1 MAAMG
6 KRSRRKR
13 FGPTGFEEYGG
24 YMNAK
29 IQKLENQ
36 FLNSAQNE
44 IDSSQE
50 DQSSTIFK
58 GISVFVNGY
67 TNPTAEEIRRI
78 MMLHGGTYQHYYK
91 RKPNCYMIATNLPPA
106 KLLDL
111 RDYVVKPNWISDS
124 VQAGK
129 LLPVQDYLLY
139 TPDLKNGQQKLN
151 LVRCEQPSTSA
162 APSPS
167 STSQN
172 NDQDSWLSSENS
184 HDEDEHAVCHTEN
197 SVHHPQESVDHTRNS
212 VHHAEDSVHQ
222 ESKKDSVAARKA
234 GDPGFLEQFY
244 GRSRLHHI
252 STASI
257 KLRDYVAQK
266 RALSN
271 GAFEGIEKLKQ
282 YLASKSSR
290 EQVPI
295 GEEKVIMH
303 IDMDCFFVSVGL
315 RTRPHLKGKPVA
327 VCHGK
332 TSLASISSTSSNSQT
347 ERSDLTSCSEVAS
360 CSYEARKAGVKS
372 RMYLGQA
379 RKLCPGLV
387 AIPYDFESYDE
398 VSRILYDVVASFTL
412 DIEAISCDEMFADV
426 TNVLQQASCSPNEFA
441 EFLRKKIEEK
451 TLCTASV
458 GLGPNMLVAR
468 VANRIAKPNGH
479 HFVDSSNLPAFF
491 ETVNVKDLPGVGYR
505 LQTQLSE
512 MGIETCK
519 QLQAL
524 PLETLKAKFGVK
536 TSSLLYNYAR
546 GIDNRS
552 LQFDKLRKSVSAEV
566 NYGIR
571 FKEPTDMI
579 KFIGQLSTEVERRLL
594 EAGVQGRTITLKVKV
609 RQKDAPMNPSKY
621 MGHGMCDNLAKS
633 SHLLAATASKAIISK
648 ECYSLA
654 MQMHLVASD
663 IRGVGIQVGRL
674 EPLPSGQGGGVKT
687 MLDFLTTSRPPESHG
702 VAGPSSGTTNGM
714 TESLPKA
721 VSLPA
726 FSEIDPAV
734 LDSLPPDIK
743 DEVLTMYRESRR
755 NPLRSK
761 DTAAGT
767 SGVGST
773 KSSNHNHRGAS
784 SSAASTK
791 PKAQPTGRRRG
802 RPPKGSI
809 SPQKARLLA
818 CHSLKEYMTKPVQTA
833 VETFESVID
842 SEKKMEQVKAL
853 LQQWINTT
861 NDSVLNSD
869 VVAWTNVLC
878 SIVHERNL
886 EMLDVL
892 LKFFHRTVQK
902 KGAQLWEGTYMK
914 VVNTVQGE
922 VLQVFGHFMKVP
934 IF

>member
-184 HDEDEHAVCHTEN
+184 HDEDEHTVCHTEN

-332 TSLASISSTSSNSQT
+332 TSLASISSASSNSQT

-609 RQKDAPMNPSKY
+609 RQKDAPVNPSKY

-869 VVAWTNVLC
+869 VIAWTNVLC

>member
-1 MAAMG
+1 
-6 KRSRRKR
+6 
-13 FGPTGFEEYGG
+13 
-24 YMNAK
+24 MNAK

-139 TPDLKNGQQKLN
+139 TPDLKNGQQKLSV
-151 LVRCEQPSTSA
+151 VRCDKPSTSA

-184 HDEDEHAVCHTEN
+184 HDEDEHTGCHTEN
-197 SVHHPQESVDHTRNS
+197 SVHHTENSGQHTEN
-212 VHHAEDSVHQ
+212 SVHQ
-222 ESKKDSVAARKA
+222 ESKKDNVEPRKA

-266 RALSN
+266 RAVSS
-271 GAFEGIEKLKQ
+271 GAFEGIEKLKH

-332 TSLASISSTSSNSQT
+332 TSLASISSVSLNSQT

-398 VSRILYDVVASFTL
+398 VSRTLYDVVASFTL

-468 VANRIAKPNGH
+468 VANRFAKPNGH

-491 ETVNVKDLPGVGYR
+491 ETVSVKDLPGVGYR

-512 MGIETCK
+512 MGVETCK

-609 RQKDAPMNPSKY
+609 RQKDAPVNPSKY
-621 MGHGMCDNLAKS
+621 MGHGLCDNLAKS

-687 MLDFLTTSRPPESHG
+687 MLDFLTTSRTPESHG
-702 VAGPSSGTTNGM
+702 AAGPSSGTTNGM

-761 DTAAGT
+761 DTAAST

-773 KSSNHNHRGAS
+773 KSSNHNHRGAPS

-902 KGAQLWEGTYMK
+902 NGAQLWQDTYMK

>member
-1 MAAMG
+1 MG

-13 FGPTGFEEYGG
+13 FGPTGFEEFGG

-124 VQAGK
+124 
-129 LLPVQDYLLY
+129 
-139 TPDLKNGQQKLN
+139 
-151 LVRCEQPSTSA
+151 
-162 APSPS
+162 
-167 STSQN
+167 
-172 NDQDSWLSSENS
+172 
-184 HDEDEHAVCHTEN
+184 
-197 SVHHPQESVDHTRNS
+197 
-212 VHHAEDSVHQ
+212 
-222 ESKKDSVAARKA
+222 
-234 GDPGFLEQFY
+234 
-244 GRSRLHHI
+244 
-252 STASI
+252 
-257 KLRDYVAQK
+257 
-266 RALSN
+266 
-271 GAFEGIEKLKQ
+271 
-282 YLASKSSR
+282 
-290 EQVPI
+290 
-295 GEEKVIMH
+295 
-303 IDMDCFFVSVGL
+303 
-315 RTRPHLKGKPVA
+315 
-327 VCHGK
+327 
-332 TSLASISSTSSNSQT
+332 
-347 ERSDLTSCSEVAS
+347 
-360 CSYEARKAGVKS
+360 
-372 RMYLGQA
+372 
-379 RKLCPGLV
+379 
-387 AIPYDFESYDE
+387 
-398 VSRILYDVVASFTL
+398 FTL

-468 VANRIAKPNGH
+468 VANRFAKPNGH

-491 ETVNVKDLPGVGYR
+491 ETVSVKDLPGDKKRAWALCYA
-505 LQTQLSE
+505 
-512 MGIETCK
+512 MGVETCK

-571 FKEPTDMI
+571 FKEVRPAAY
-579 KFIGQLSTEVERRLL
+579 FITRLQ
-594 EAGVQGRTITLKVKV
+594 VTLCSQTARLHVPSRFCCNKTHLDAQV
-609 RQKDAPMNPSKY
+609 RQKDAPVNPSKY
-621 MGHGMCDNLAKS
+621 MGHGLCDNLAKS

-687 MLDFLTTSRPPESHG
+687 MLDFLTTSRTPESHG
-702 VAGPSSGTTNGM
+702 AAGPSSGTTNGM

-761 DTAAGT
+761 
-767 SGVGST
+767 
-773 KSSNHNHRGAS
+773 
-784 SSAASTK
+784 
-791 PKAQPTGRRRG
+791 
-802 RPPKGSI
+802 
-809 SPQKARLLA
+809 
-818 CHSLKEYMTKPVQTA
+818 
-833 VETFESVID
+833 
-842 SEKKMEQVKAL
+842 
-853 LQQWINTT
+853 
-861 NDSVLNSD
+861 
-869 VVAWTNVLC
+869 
-878 SIVHERNL
+878 
-886 EMLDVL
+886 
-892 LKFFHRTVQK
+892 
-902 KGAQLWEGTYMK
+902 
-914 VVNTVQGE
+914 
-922 VLQVFGHFMKVP
+922 
-934 IF
+934 